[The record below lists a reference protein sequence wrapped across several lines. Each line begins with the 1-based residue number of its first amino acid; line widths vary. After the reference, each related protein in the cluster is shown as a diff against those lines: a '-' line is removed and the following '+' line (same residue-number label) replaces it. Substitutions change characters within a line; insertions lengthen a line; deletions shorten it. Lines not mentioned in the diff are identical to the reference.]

1 MEKRSYF
8 EISTSDGYVE
18 WVELEDGQIVVHRTS
33 SGPTRD
39 DQILAR
45 WEPDVLLN
53 LLTWATEGEDVIAR
67 FSGPMAHQIRE
78 HSKDLG
84 MTPEMFVWH
93 ATKVFVEVGGAQ

>member
-1 MEKRSYF
+1 MDDSTF
-8 EISTSDGYVE
+8 EISTSDSYVE
-18 WVELEDGQIVVHRTS
+18 WADLQNGQLVVHRTS
-33 SGPTRD
+33 RGPAGD
-39 DQILAR
+39 DETLVR
-45 WEPDVLLN
+45 WDLDVLLN

-93 ATKVFVEVGGAQ
+93 ATKVFTEVGGAQ